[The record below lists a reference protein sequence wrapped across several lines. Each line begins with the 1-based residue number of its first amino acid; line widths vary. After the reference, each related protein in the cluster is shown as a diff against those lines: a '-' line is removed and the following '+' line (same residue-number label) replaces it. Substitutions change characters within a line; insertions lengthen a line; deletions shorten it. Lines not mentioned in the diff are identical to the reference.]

1 MTNGY
6 PFFNISSFSG
16 LPKSDVLKYEI
27 SQPEPTPQP
36 QKPQGGCG
44 KKGVELFVS
53 LMTAS
58 AVIGILLRKR
68 K

>member
-1 MTNGY
+1 MLEYLNQEEKTQTIESN
-6 PFFNISSFSG
+6 
-16 LPKSDVLKYEI
+16 VLEYKMPEEN
-27 SQPEPTPQP
+27 PEPNPEP
-36 QKPQGGCG
+36 EKPKGGCG